1 MTALF
6 GVQQKRGLLPATRQ
20 YTLVRGE
27 ARRLPKTFRQ
37 FKVLSGCA
45 WVSFAG
51 KDSILIPGD
60 TAAYDLNTDIAVI
73 SAMGHVPLV
82 IEAPDN

>member
-1 MTALF
+1 MTVLF
-6 GVQQKRGLLPATRQ
+6 GVQQKRGRLSAIRHFTIG
-20 YTLVRGE
+20 RGE

-51 KDSILIPGD
+51 EDCILIPGD
-60 TAAYDLNTDIAVI
+60 TTSFDLDADIAVI
-73 SAMGHVPLV
+73 SAMGHSPLV
-82 IEAPDN
+82 IEVADS

>member
-6 GVQQKRGLLPATRQ
+6 GVQQKRGLLPAARQ
-20 YTLVRGE
+20 FTMVRGE
-27 ARRLPKTFRQ
+27 AQRLPYTFLQ

-51 KDSILIPGD
+51 EDSILIPGD
-60 TAAYDLNTDIAVI
+60 TASYDLNADIAVI
-73 SAMGHVPLV
+73 SAMGHSPLV
-82 IEAPDN
+82 IEAPGS